1 MNIETPLRGLITQI
15 QRFSIHDGPGIRTT
29 VFMKG
34 CVLRCFWCHNPE
46 TWRHQ
51 PEIQLFP
58 SRCIGCGK
66 CFEVCPEGAHEMV
79 DGQRVFHR
87 ERCKACGKCV
97 ETCYAEALVMAGE
110 WKTPEEVLA
119 EVLKDQ
125 VFYRQSGGG
134 LTLSGGEPLMQLDFT
149 RKILQLAKEAQLH
162 TAIETCGINR
172 WEDFESILP
181 WLDLV
186 MMDIKVMD
194 EKRHTEVT
202 GVSNRNI
209 LANVKKFAEFE
220 MPLIIRTPVI
230 PGVNDTVEDIR
241 AIAAY
246 IYGLPNLQ
254 AYDLLP
260 YHRLAEDKYRSLG
273 LTYKGQGLET
283 PDKQTMQLLADT
295 ARKAGIAHVNVH

>member
-1 MNIETPLRGLITQI
+1 MSTETPLRGLITQI

-29 VFMKG
+29 VFLKG
-34 CVLRCFWCHNPE
+34 CFLRCFWCHNPE
-46 TWRHQ
+46 TWRHK
-51 PEIQLFP
+51 PELQLFP
-58 SRCIGCGK
+58 NRCIACGK

-79 DGQRVFHR
+79 DGQRIFHR

-110 WKTPEEVLA
+110 WKTPEEVLT
-119 EVLKDQ
+119 EVLKDR
-125 VFYRQSGGG
+125 VFYQQSGGG

-149 RKILQLAKEAQLH
+149 RKVLQLAKQAKIH
-162 TAIETCGINR
+162 TAIETCGVNR
-172 WEDFESILP
+172 WEDFESVLP

-194 EKRHTEVT
+194 EERHKEAT

-209 LANVKKFAEFE
+209 LANVKKLAEFE

-230 PGVNDTVEDIR
+230 PGVNDTVQEIR
-241 AIAAY
+241 AIAEY
-246 IYGLPNLQ
+246 IAGLPNLL

-273 LTYKGQGLET
+273 LPYQAQGLQP
-283 PDKQTMQLLADT
+283 PDKQTMQTLADA
-295 ARKAGIAHVNVH
+295 ARKTGVSVVNVH